1 MNDYIEDKIFMK
13 NSIKQVLVDP
23 RCKINYASYYIY
35 GLYKLFGTSKIKFA
49 ILGYHIDSY
58 RDLQKGFGLLIKYD
72 NDKEVKVFVDTNDTN
87 SIYETFYDWCD
98 VYAKINVK
106 KEDVKK
112 SKIFAIGP
120 SFGVKLWNPVVTIF
134 KAFINYFR
142 VKKANDSY
150 VVPFIIYLKDY
161 IYTFWRRLDYES
173 YSPGLNE
180 DKNYIF
186 AMSTLWYDN
195 VSLQTVNKFR
205 GEFIRTSQKIYPY
218 FAGGLF
224 YIPGAENKFAPYAQY
239 KEEFKEVL
247 TSKRISM
254 NDYLYGTKRSALVF
268 NTPSVC
274 HCHGWKLA
282 EYLSM
287 GKAII
292 STPLSNVMPGDFIDG
307 VHYICCDNIQHLE
320 SVIRS
325 MHDNEAKRQALK
337 SNAKKYYEE
346 YLSPLAVV
354 TRILDRAYLCLN

>member
-1 MNDYIEDKIFMK
+1 MNDFIEDKIFMK

-35 GLYKLFGTSKIKFA
+35 GLYKLFGTSKIQFA

-106 KEDVKK
+106 KEDLKK

-161 IYTFWRRLDYES
+161 IYTF
-173 YSPGLNE
+173 
-180 DKNYIF
+180 
-186 AMSTLWYDN
+186 
-195 VSLQTVNKFR
+195 
-205 GEFIRTSQKIYPY
+205 
-218 FAGGLF
+218 
-224 YIPGAENKFAPYAQY
+224 
-239 KEEFKEVL
+239 
-247 TSKRISM
+247 
-254 NDYLYGTKRSALVF
+254 
-268 NTPSVC
+268 
-274 HCHGWKLA
+274 
-282 EYLSM
+282 
-287 GKAII
+287 
-292 STPLSNVMPGDFIDG
+292 
-307 VHYICCDNIQHLE
+307 
-320 SVIRS
+320 
-325 MHDNEAKRQALK
+325 
-337 SNAKKYYEE
+337 
-346 YLSPLAVV
+346 
-354 TRILDRAYLCLN
+354 